1 MVARS
6 VLVFLFI
13 YFFFLMSICVCFYL
27 TSGFAWPVRPRD
39 AGPGADHRT
48 GRVELPIYIIQVYY
62 YYTCGTIV
70 YPYRWCLEE
79 HGSNVHL
86 SVLGCETRGYSSRE
100 HISAPPRPGS
110 VSRTNSDL
118 RQGFRR
124 RKNSLACSG
133 LGVGSYDYVELP
145 I

>member
-1 MVARS
+1 VAGHRYALPS
-6 VLVFLFI
+6 QGATFRPRG
-13 YFFFLMSICVCFYL
+13 VCFYL

-79 HGSNVHL
+79 HGSRMCLAHL
-86 SVLGCETRGYSSRE
+86 AE
-100 HISAPPRPGS
+100 
-110 VSRTNSDL
+110 
-118 RQGFRR
+118 
-124 RKNSLACSG
+124 
-133 LGVGSYDYVELP
+133 SYDIL